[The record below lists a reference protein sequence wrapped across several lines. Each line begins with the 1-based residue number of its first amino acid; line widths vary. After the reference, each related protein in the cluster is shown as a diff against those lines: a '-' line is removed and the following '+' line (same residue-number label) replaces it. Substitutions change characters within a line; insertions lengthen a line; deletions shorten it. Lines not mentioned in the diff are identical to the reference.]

1 MRMEQHS
8 VLEEG
13 KCANSCVH
21 EYKYLIYNSLCR
33 GPHYVGALQY
43 LKRKKC

>member
-1 MRMEQHS
+1 MEHHS

-21 EYKYLIYNSLCR
+21 EYKYLISNSLCI
-33 GPHYVGALQY
+33 QY
-43 LKRKKC
+43 LKKKEMLTGI